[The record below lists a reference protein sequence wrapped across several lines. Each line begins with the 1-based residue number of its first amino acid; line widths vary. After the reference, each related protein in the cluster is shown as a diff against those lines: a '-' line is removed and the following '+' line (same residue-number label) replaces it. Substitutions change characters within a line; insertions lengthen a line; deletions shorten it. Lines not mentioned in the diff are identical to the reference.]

1 MFEEVESKWVKT
13 AEIGHKRNST
23 YRGNYRGDGEVSHYR
38 NTRREEPRHDAQ
50 ERRTRVSSEQSRVQD
65 DQKVPREEAK
75 EEGEIKDA
83 GEGEVKLMEED
94 LMDQPSQKFQ
104 EELAKTIAA
113 GAEIVSNSTD
123 TEKRLQEVQGLL
135 EEKMESPEDEENL
148 MGMDEIKALINWNMG
163 LTWMQLMTCRTC
175 QMWKL
180 RKRSWHMTRMR
191 SHKRRRKHEDEECL
205 SYGFPAQESCNKD
218 KPPWE
223 GLCLAFALAV
233 YENFNVL
240 VVEIIQVAA
249 HTAFGLIKPSADSIK
264 KEGIETDI
272 YVGE

>member
-1 MFEEVESKWVKT
+1 MDFTGGGEFYESEEAPVSLRYEKLLGYCHICSSLCHKDKVCPLDVKNSKRARSYKGVVINGAGRDRENRDYHGKGKGKMFEEVESKSVKT

-38 NTRREEPRHDAQ
+38 NTRREEPRHDAH
-50 ERRTRVSSEQSRVQD
+50 ERRTREQSRVQD

-83 GEGEVKLMEED
+83 GQGEVKLMEED

-123 TEKRLQEVQGLL
+123 TEKRLQEAQGLL

-180 RKRSWHMTRMR
+180 WKRSWHMTRMR
-191 SHKRRRKHEDEECL
+191 SHKRRRY
-205 SYGFPAQESCNKD
+205 SF
-218 KPPWE
+218 
-223 GLCLAFALAV
+223 
-233 YENFNVL
+233 
-240 VVEIIQVAA
+240 
-249 HTAFGLIKPSADSIK
+249 
-264 KEGIETDI
+264 
-272 YVGE
+272 